1 MYSFTEGLNIS
12 KNTLKALAK
21 LELEARVTLIED
33 KDTPEVASGYG
44 TEVHAGTNVRVA
56 DNITIKK

>member
-33 KDTPEVASGYG
+33 KVTPDVA
-44 TEVHAGTNVRVA
+44 TVFDVEEQAGTSVRVA
-56 DNITIKK
+56 VNITIKK

>member
-33 KDTPEVASGYG
+33 KVTPDVA
-44 TEVHAGTNVRVA
+44 TVFDVEEQAGTRVNVA
-56 DNITIKK
+56 INKKVRK